1 MWSLGH
7 VCAPGE
13 DDINCHC
20 DWRVEIYKCQ
30 EETAL
35 YYIIIVNMIISAL
48 GFVLGKSLF
57 LYLLKAF
64 CGKCTQSVKT
74 FLACVHKNLIHVHFY
89 RHRNYILPGHHQRA
103 SIFRNQPRQRMF
115 TSEAD

>member
-35 YYIIIVNMIISAL
+35 YYIVIVNMIISAL
-48 GFVLGKSLF
+48 GFVLG
-57 LYLLKAF
+57 
-64 CGKCTQSVKT
+64 
-74 FLACVHKNLIHVHFY
+74 NL
-89 RHRNYILPGHHQRA
+89 
-103 SIFRNQPRQRMF
+103 
-115 TSEAD
+115 